1 MKRLFT
7 LFVLVTAFIGN
18 AMAQSYEPKLDESY
32 TLSGRGDNAN
42 VVVQDNT
49 YLRSIGSSG
58 NLACW
63 YSWEWRFAP
72 EDITTDG
79 TWVAYNRGY
88 KNNSGQNKQFNIVNL
103 HDGDL
108 LYIEYDRDE
117 GVAQPTFSSNN
128 VSLQV
133 GGAPQVDG
141 DGNIILLDGNHGI
154 TRAEK
159 YFCVGDGTVSINCA
173 SGTYIQKIEITS
185 WKKAK
190 YEITSNNGTY
200 KFEFTEAGVLTDK
213 HAAVP
218 FMTMQFGNDNNLTYV
233 ERFKGNVFGSASK
246 SNGGNTY
253 TEFSGNGGSSVPNE
267 GTYYYFFPEADGKL
281 IVNGYQDSEGINA
294 FVCINESGAELL
306 KTLAGTGSKTF
317 EVDVEKGNH
326 YYIAR
331 NVNDQNNRPVFH
343 LLNYTFT
350 PKKTS
355 YVGPLSYVVDNGSGE
370 NSSFSVPNTANNG
383 LQTVSIKN
391 NGLLGNI
398 QSADVDVD
406 LNNNGTLIV
415 SNVVFKKTNDGK
427 AANKGGAILVRM
439 NPNPIDNTEDAIFVV
454 TIAYKAEEYA
464 NKETNQIKVW
474 DFYSTPLALG
484 NGTVSSSQLYNE
496 IHQTT
501 PDWQFEYLN
510 RYKNTEPVYKSV
522 YDMEG
527 DNADMIVETEG
538 LIFDSPTNTICI
550 YNDNPENPSAFNDRF
565 VGMLVGG
572 KLSIPNLK
580 KDDRVRVLMSRYG
593 GTSDS
598 DAKAVLSI
606 GNGRDVSLDSDGKEG
621 RGKKIDSPY
630 SI

>member
-1 MKRLFT
+1 
-7 LFVLVTAFIGN
+7 
-18 AMAQSYEPKLDESY
+18 MAQSYEPKLDESY

-159 YFCVGDGTVSINCA
+159 YFCVGDGTVSINSA

-306 KTLAGTGSKTF
+306 ITLAGTGSKTF
-317 EVDVEKGNH
+317 EVDVKKGKH

-331 NVNDQNNRPVFH
+331 NVNDQTNKPVFH

-350 PKKTS
+350 PEKTS

-496 IHQTT
+496 
-501 PDWQFEYLN
+501 
-510 RYKNTEPVYKSV
+510 
-522 YDMEG
+522 
-527 DNADMIVETEG
+527 
-538 LIFDSPTNTICI
+538 
-550 YNDNPENPSAFNDRF
+550 
-565 VGMLVGG
+565 
-572 KLSIPNLK
+572 
-580 KDDRVRVLMSRYG
+580 
-593 GTSDS
+593 
-598 DAKAVLSI
+598 
-606 GNGRDVSLDSDGKEG
+606 
-621 RGKKIDSPY
+621 
-630 SI
+630 